1 MLAMNSDTQVI
12 AARMD
17 SDVQEIITRF
27 KHLSTRT
34 ARHSA
39 IHQIIDQLS
48 PYEWRDVKKRID
60 ARSFQKDILG
70 ALPLEIAVQVTQSL
84 TLADMHLLRRVSRR
98 WRDVLGSKAA
108 CNAMYQQYTGNNLDH
123 LDTDFK
129 STFARYSE
137 HRLRIERGDPCNL
150 SRIVLPSITDEEL
163 STLDYSDGQF
173 AWTTDSGTTVVV
185 YNLITGGKQRY
196 CTKNRERLGMV
207 RLSQSTV
214 AAITVHGHC
223 HIWSTLTDEV
233 YSAHL
238 PNTDISHF
246 SLADFRV
253 AVCFY
258 TVGNDNG
265 FVMHCDLQSQTSHTI
280 PLEQL
285 ESLLLI
291 ALHSASRLTMV
302 SLELI
307 DARGS
312 RQLCVTDYGLHADG
326 GASAGRSYRAPLPSD
341 LPLCNTHIAK
351 DLQLNYRNRLGILY
365 AWLGS
370 GEEREQI
377 ILPVS
382 YNPQTGSTCVHIL
395 QEHRVSFPP
404 CIASVD
410 KDILYYVANDD
421 GKQSIRISNPY
432 AATHYTSKNM
442 ALGLPREPSPRLFS
456 HGHRVL
462 IGDSNFVSILDA
474 TSTRVW
480 SF

>member
-12 AARMD
+12 ATRMD

-48 PYEWRDVKKRID
+48 PYEWRDVKERIN
-60 ARSFQKDILG
+60 ARSFQKDIIG

-150 SRIVLPSITDEEL
+150 SRIVLPTITDEEL

-214 AAITVHGHC
+214 AAITVHG
-223 HIWSTLTDEV
+223 SVLYSQSKRFEARQTTNTL
-233 YSAHL
+233 
-238 PNTDISHF
+238 
-246 SLADFRV
+246 
-253 AVCFY
+253 
-258 TVGNDNG
+258 
-265 FVMHCDLQSQTSHTI
+265 
-280 PLEQL
+280 
-285 ESLLLI
+285 
-291 ALHSASRLTMV
+291 
-302 SLELI
+302 
-307 DARGS
+307 
-312 RQLCVTDYGLHADG
+312 
-326 GASAGRSYRAPLPSD
+326 
-341 LPLCNTHIAK
+341 
-351 DLQLNYRNRLGILY
+351 
-365 AWLGS
+365 
-370 GEEREQI
+370 
-377 ILPVS
+377 
-382 YNPQTGSTCVHIL
+382 
-395 QEHRVSFPP
+395 
-404 CIASVD
+404 
-410 KDILYYVANDD
+410 
-421 GKQSIRISNPY
+421 
-432 AATHYTSKNM
+432 
-442 ALGLPREPSPRLFS
+442 
-456 HGHRVL
+456 
-462 IGDSNFVSILDA
+462 
-474 TSTRVW
+474 
-480 SF
+480 